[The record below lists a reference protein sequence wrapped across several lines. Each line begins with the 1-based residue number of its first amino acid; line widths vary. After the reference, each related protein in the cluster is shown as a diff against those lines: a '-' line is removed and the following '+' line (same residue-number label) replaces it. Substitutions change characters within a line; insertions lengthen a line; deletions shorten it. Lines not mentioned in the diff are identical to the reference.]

1 MSNLIYGSGGHGG
14 ITGHS
19 GPGRYQITDWEEDMM
34 KKYPQFTIK
43 TEYDTFSFAPTIIII
58 DTHEVRV
65 SKDTHR
71 TGEEYKLKP
80 SNISNMSD
88 IINETEQFIQSLIIT
103 IRDEKITTIIN
114 GH

>member
-1 MSNLIYGSGGHGG
+1 MSNLIYGSGGHTG
-14 ITGHS
+14 ITGHP
-19 GPGRYQITDWEEDMM
+19 GPGGYQITDWKDELM

-43 TEYDTFSFAPTIIII
+43 TEYDAMTFAPTNTII
-58 DTHEVRV
+58 DN
-65 SKDTHR
+65 R
-71 TGEEYKLKP
+71 TGEEYKLTP

-88 IINETEQFIQSLIIT
+88 IINETDLFIQKLIIT

>member
-1 MSNLIYGSGGHGG
+1 MSNLIYGSGGHTG
-14 ITGHS
+14 ITGHP
-19 GPGRYQITDWEEDMM
+19 GPGGYQITDWKDELM

-43 TEYDTFSFAPTIIII
+43 TEYDAMTFAPTNTII
-58 DTHEVRV
+58 DN
-65 SKDTHR
+65 R
-71 TGEEYKLKP
+71 TGEEYKLTP

-88 IINETEQFIQSLIIT
+88 IMNETEQFIQGIIIT